1 MIMNRLRRSLV
12 AVITG
17 GVIAVAASA
26 EAAPISLV
34 GGTAGSIPGA
44 IAENDFIGT
53 LFPGPEIGGY
63 FGAEIYV
70 DTASTVLF
78 EFFGAEA
85 GYHNEFKVNG
95 TERFDHPGGSI
106 ISSSLS
112 SPLASY
118 VYNYAG
124 GNQPLPFSF
133 EVNNDA
139 RTVVNGANPT
149 DNFLSDLFRT
159 PNFFA
164 TCNPFSGVSG
174 AGGTNCSSVYL
185 FLDDGGAGPD
195 DNHDDM
201 LVRVSVQS
209 VPEPATLGLLAI
221 GLVGLAGGRYRRRR

>member
-1 MIMNRLRRSLV
+1 MNRIRKSLA
-12 AVITG
+12 AVIIA
-17 GVIAVAASA
+17 GVIAAGASA
-26 EAAPISLV
+26 EAAPITLV
-34 GGTAGSIPGA
+34 GGTAGSIPGS

-63 FGAEIYV
+63 FGAELYV
-70 DTASTVLF
+70 YTASTVLF

-95 TERFDHPGGSI
+95 TEQFDHPGGTI

-118 VYNYAG
+118 VYNHVG
-124 GNQPLPFSF
+124 GLLPFSF

-139 RTVVNGANPT
+139 RTVVNGANPN

-164 TCNPFSGVSG
+164 TCNPFSGIRG

-221 GLVGLAGGRYRRRR
+221 GLVGLAGSRSRRRR